1 MTATPD
7 QAGHIAEPRRGATA
21 VRDRRARAVWT
32 VVLLATTLLVLP
44 VMQLG
49 DDQGLVDQ
57 EQQIEDLRT
66 RLAHA
71 RTAQDK
77 AHAEVA
83 REALGTDPGRV
94 RTDTRTVRALARIA
108 LRWDSGDSYA
118 RARERIQRR
127 YGLDPGSQLMT
138 TLLPAP
144 GVNRDAQGETY
155 DAIDATGAN
164 CALKKVDVGVVGVV
178 GTESSYVAEAVVT
191 ITSDTVKDSETE
203 RSVLIKITL
212 DAAGEVTDASG
223 YIANTPTRES
233 E

>member
-7 QAGHIAEPRRGATA
+7 QAGHIEEPHRGAAA
-21 VRDRRARAVWT
+21 VRHRRARAVWT

-94 RTDTRTVRALARIA
+94 KTDTRTVRALARTA

-118 RARERIQRR
+118 RARESIQRR

-164 CALKKVDVGVVGVV
+164 CALKKVDVAVVGVV

-212 DAAGEVTDASG
+212 DAAGEVTNASG

>member
-1 MTATPD
+1 MTARPD
-7 QAGHIAEPRRGATA
+7 QAGHIEEPRRGATA
-21 VRDRRARAVWT
+21 VRDRRARAVWA

-49 DDQGLVDQ
+49 DDQDLVDQ

-94 RTDTRTVRALARIA
+94 KTGTRTVRALARTA

-164 CALKKVDVGVVGVV
+164 CALKKVEVGVVGVV
-178 GTESSYVAEAVVT
+178 GTESSYVVEAVVT
-191 ITSDTVKDSETE
+191 ITSDTVKASETE